1 MKRTFLVMMIAISI
15 AFVGCK
21 KEKKT
26 VDTEEFSV
34 GKGVFILNEGTFTYA
49 NASLSFYDFD
59 KNEVEN
65 NLFYR
70 VNDAPIGDVGQSMTK
85 LGDDLYIVVNNSR
98 YIYKVDAKTIKYKKK
113 IEGFNS
119 PRYMLQVSDDKAYV
133 TDIESPGFWS
143 MNLSTN
149 ALTFID
155 YGSATEA
162 MVKVG
167 NEVFVSNW
175 SNYYVMGASNNTVQV
190 IDSET
195 DELISEIE
203 IAQEPNA
210 MVVDKH
216 NNIWVSCSGGYMP
229 PQDPAIICIDA
240 ATHQIVKRF
249 DLAEG
254 SYPSGLAIDGAGEN
268 IYFMNGGYGTLN
280 VYKMSIDAT
289 EIPEDPFIT
298 SASKVFY
305 NLKVNPANGDLYI
318 TDAKN
323 YVQNGD
329 LLRYSADG
337 ELLGTFTL
345 GIIPSYMLF
354 N

>member
-1 MKRTFLVMMIAISI
+1 MRKNLFLVLFIALV
-15 AFVGCK
+15 AFVSCGK
-21 KEKKT
+21 K
-26 VDTEEFSV
+26 DTPAPPPQPTS
-34 GKGVFILNEGTFTYA
+34 KGVFVLNEGTFTYA
-49 NASLSFYDFD
+49 NSSLSFYDFE

-65 NLFYR
+65 NIFFR
-70 VNDAPIGDVGQSMTK
+70 ANNAPIGDVGQS
-85 LGDDLYIVVNNSR
+85 LALIGNDLYIVVNNSK
-98 YIYKVDAKTIKYKKK
+98 YIYKVDAKTIVYKDK
-113 IEGFNS
+113 IEGFTS
-119 PRYMLQVSDDKAYV
+119 PRYMLPVSADKAYV
-133 TDIESPGFWS
+133 SDLASPGFWVL
-143 MNLSTN
+143 NLKTN
-149 ALTFID
+149 EKHLVET
-155 YGSATEA
+155 GNATEA

-280 VYKMSIDAT
+280 VYKMSVDAA
-289 EIPEDPFIT
+289 EIPEDPLIT